1 MIVFNGKSYLNG
13 WFGGTTIYGNPYVCR
28 CNRMET
34 CASKKKEKSSRSCSI
49 LGHKQYPASW
59 FQVRVVFLFEMC
71 FTHQFPFVHM
81 EMSILGGF
89 PSQPCLIP
97 YPPEASNLR
106 LIAAH
111 GRKHTTVRPRKTSS
125 GAFWKSWNFHGEDW
139 WKVTNTMINTMVQG
153 FLVTISMAK
162 LWIWVASLL
171 DKAMPQASA
180 TNRWLVTSFN
190 IVWDD
195 DHCTARW

>member
-1 MIVFNGKSYLNG
+1 MDDLGVPPF
-13 WFGGTTIYGNPYVCR
+13 
-28 CNRMET
+28 MET
-34 CASKKKEKSSRSCSI
+34 PMYVDVIGWKRAQAKKREKSSRSCSI

-125 GAFWKSWNFHGEDW
+125 GAF
-139 WKVTNTMINTMVQG
+139 
-153 FLVTISMAK
+153 
-162 LWIWVASLL
+162 
-171 DKAMPQASA
+171 
-180 TNRWLVTSFN
+180 
-190 IVWDD
+190 
-195 DHCTARW
+195 